1 MSLRSAALSSE
12 DLSSKGRGLIAA
24 LLCLSLFGCS
34 SRPQLPQPEQSW
46 EQHQR
51 QLLPL
56 TQWQVLGK
64 IRIQSADDDS
74 SANLN
79 WWQRQ
84 DHYRIYIAGPLGQG
98 AVNIEG
104 SESDGITLDISGEG
118 RYQADSPE
126 RLLYQQL
133 GWEVPISQMPYWIKG
148 LPAPQGDY
156 STRLDTLNRA
166 QQLQQSGWTIDYLD
180 YHNDLRPQ
188 LPRKIRLQRGDSLRL
203 TLILKQWQTDLPT
216 STPEKPLSTTK

>member
-1 MSLRSAALSSE
+1 LSRRSLRL
-12 DLSSKGRGLIAA
+12 LAA

-34 SRPQLPQPEQSW
+34 SRPQLPPPEQSW
-46 EQHQR
+46 EQHQQ
-51 QLLPL
+51 QLRPL

-64 IRIQSADDDS
+64 IRIQSASDDN
-74 SANLN
+74 SANLS

-84 DHYRIYIAGPLGQG
+84 DHYRIYMAGPLGQG

-104 SESDGITLDISGEG
+104 SKSTGITLDVSGED

-133 GWEVPISQMPYWIKG
+133 GWEVPISQMPFWIRG
-148 LPAPQGDY
+148 LPAPQQGY
-156 STRLDTLNRA
+156 SKRLDAFNRA

-203 TLILKQWQTDLPT
+203 TLILKQWQLDPPGI
-216 STPEKPLSTTK
+216 TP